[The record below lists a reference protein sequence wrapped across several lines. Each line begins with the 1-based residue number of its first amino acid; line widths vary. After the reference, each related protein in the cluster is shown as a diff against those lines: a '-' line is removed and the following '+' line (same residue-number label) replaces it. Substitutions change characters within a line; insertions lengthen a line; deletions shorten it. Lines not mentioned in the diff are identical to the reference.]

1 MTVDITAEIKE
12 FVRERL
18 KIKIVH
24 HRPNYGSA
32 PFIEVC
38 LQMDDETISYD
49 TFDLPECES

>member
-24 HRPNYGSA
+24 HRPTYGSA

-49 TFDLPECES
+49 TFDPPECES